1 MRQYHF
7 IGGDGKTYGPYSQE
21 QMQQFFAENRVNPQT
36 QVNADG
42 GAWQPAS
49 SFPELM
55 MTPGPGPGPGPG
67 GGYPP
72 PQGDTNGMAIAGMV
86 LGILSIVTVY
96 PCCGLPFNILGL
108 IFSAVALSQIKRNP
122 HQEGK
127 GMANAG
133 LVCSLIGLTVLA
145 LLFLFGIAGGFME
158 ALR

>member
-42 GAWQPAS
+42 GAWQPAG
-49 SFPELM
+49 SFPELISM
-55 MTPGPGPGPGPG
+55 QPPG
-67 GGYPP
+67 GGGYIP
-72 PQGDTNGMAIAGMV
+72 PQQPGGTNGMAIAGMV

-122 HQEGK
+122 HQQGK

-133 LVCSLIGLTVLA
+133 LVCSLIGLSILA

-158 ALR
+158 AFR